1 LRRYQAIFSVAMAIP
16 MSTDVRH
23 ASETALYFLLFAVL
37 VLCLLGVGAA
47 IAHMLT

>member
-1 LRRYQAIFSVAMAIP
+1 MTPRGHGEP

-23 ASETALYFLLFAVL
+23 ASAAALNYLLLAIL

-47 IAHMLT
+47 IARMLT